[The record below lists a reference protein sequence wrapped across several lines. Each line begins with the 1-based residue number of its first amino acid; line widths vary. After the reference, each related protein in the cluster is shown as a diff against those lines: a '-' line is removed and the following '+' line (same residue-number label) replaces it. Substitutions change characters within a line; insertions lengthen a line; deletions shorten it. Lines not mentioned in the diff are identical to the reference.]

1 VIDILVVA
9 LLFYWF
15 YTLIRGTRA
24 VQIIYGIII
33 LVLIWVVARLL
44 QLNTLIFILQNTLTA
59 LIIAIPVVFQ
69 PELRNA
75 LVKLGRTKITNTFW
89 DLKKNELD
97 KVIETISE
105 ASEELS
111 KQKVGALIVLV
122 RGDRLHELT
131 EKAKVINADISTEL
145 ILNIFAPKTPLHD
158 GAIIITGNKIK
169 AAGAVLPLSDSK
181 FNYHLGTRHRAAIG
195 LSTSSDALVIVV
207 SEETGI
213 ISLAEDGLLESR
225 LDKVRLKNL
234 LEKALQGKKT
244 DKEKK

>member
-1 VIDILVVA
+1 
-9 LLFYWF
+9 
-15 YTLIRGTRA
+15 LIRGTRA